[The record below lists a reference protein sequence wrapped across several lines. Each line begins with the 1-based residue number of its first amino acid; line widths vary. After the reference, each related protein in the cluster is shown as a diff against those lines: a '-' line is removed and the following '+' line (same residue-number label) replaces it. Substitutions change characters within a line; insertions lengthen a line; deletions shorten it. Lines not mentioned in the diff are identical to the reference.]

1 MFCSNEEEL
10 LRAAGG
16 CQRTEPPMLQDG
28 ALGVVT
34 SLPDQTSGTNSSN
47 SSLPVVTRSP
57 SCLPVATRSPS
68 CLLWRRDF
76 ILSILQVEKLAATR
90 KHLLPQKAGAGPFSL
105 VPLSLPV
112 VTRSPSCLFVATRFH
127 RVSCG
132 DEISILSLVATRFHL
147 VDPAS

>member
-47 SSLPVVTRSP
+47 SSLPV
-57 SCLPVATRSPS
+57 ATRFHRVS
-68 CLLWRRDF
+68 LWRRDLHRVSCGDEIF
-76 ILSILQVEKLAATR
+76 IV
-90 KHLLPQKAGAGPFSL
+90 SL
-105 VPLSLPV
+105 
-112 VTRSPSCLFVATRFH
+112 VATRFH
-127 RVSCG
+127 RVSLWRRDSIVSLVGTRFHLVSCG
-132 DEISILSLVATRFHL
+132 DEISSCLLW
-147 VDPAS
+147 